1 MALKKFSTIKL
12 THQNK
17 STKHLNLIRTISC
30 GTFTIVKSF
39 GGRDRRHKRPWS
51 DRIWNRTGSPKFSQR
66 KTRPEKTQKKITT
79 KKQPLMALLSKFQ
92 NFFKRVKQKAK
103 LCIPGFGESRRREW
117 RKARVE
123 GKGGDEAKGH
133 DAKQRRA
140 KQKNMCHHIRICVQ
154 NQILYRSVSLLSYL
168 LQFTDAIFF
177 L

>member
-103 LCIPGFGESRRREW
+103 LCIPGFGESRRRRYWKHLE
-117 RKARVE
+117 K
-123 GKGGDEAKGH
+123 
-133 DAKQRRA
+133 
-140 KQKNMCHHIRICVQ
+140 
-154 NQILYRSVSLLSYL
+154 
-168 LQFTDAIFF
+168 
-177 L
+177 